1 MPINLRTTLQE
12 NKLYSIGF
20 ISWLLFG
27 AILIFGTGKGEVL
40 LFFNNHRSYYGDM
53 FFRYATMAGEE
64 IAYILMLVFLLI
76 YNRRAAWLVP
86 ITGGVVMLVSK
97 GLKEI
102 FQQNRPVAWFKELDL
117 FETLNVIDG
126 EPLFSGASSFPSG
139 HTMSAFALFGLL
151 ALLIPKKKA
160 IGLLILLLAIIVG
173 ISRVYLIHH
182 FFIDIYAGS
191 IIGTLLALIIYQTW
205 SWKNSS
211 EKIAVVTQTVRKK
224 K

>member
-1 MPINLRTTLQE
+1 MPTNLRTTIQE
-12 NKLYSIGF
+12 NKFYGIAF
-20 ISWLLFG
+20 TTWLFFG
-27 AILIFGTGKGEVL
+27 ALLIFLTEKGDAL
-40 LFFNNHRSYYGDM
+40 LFFNDHRSYYGDL

-86 ITGGVVMLVSK
+86 VTGGVVILASK

-102 FQQNRPVAWFKELDL
+102 FQQNRPVAWFKELEL
-117 FETLNVIDG
+117 FDTLNVIEG

-151 ALLIPKKKA
+151 ALLISKKRA
-160 IGLLILLLAIIVG
+160 VAVLILLLAIIVG

-191 IIGTLLALIIYQTW
+191 IIGTLLALIIYQIWSW
-205 SWKNSS
+205 SWKNS
-211 EKIAVVTQTVRKK
+211 
-224 K
+224 